1 MPKSTEKP
9 SSLHRLNLAE
19 DIRNKRSFRTRQC
32 DFQEVKMRTAL
43 DYKSHTTMKTTPK
56 YPNISAAIRL
66 GLAALLVIGGLSTA
80 NLRADDKKPTFK
92 KASEDLIT
100 KIRAMIGK
108 DRDGAIKEYNKGA
121 RKLAK
126 DYPEEIGPRAMLL
139 EASSLVSDA
148 KEKKAILADIAAL
161 KNPKFAPI
169 VERAKGELKKVE
181 ALGKPVN
188 IKFKAVDGRE
198 IDTAKMKGK
207 VVLIDFWATWCGPC
221 VAEIP
226 NVKKSYEKLHK
237 KGFEI
242 IGISLDSSEQKLND
256 FVSKNAMSWPQYFD
270 GKGWS
275 NKLAKEYGIS
285 SIPAM
290 WLVDKKGNLVDMN
303 ARNNLD
309 SKIEKLL
316 SEE

>member
-1 MPKSTEKP
+1 M
-9 SSLHRLNLAE
+9 
-19 DIRNKRSFRTRQC
+19 
-32 DFQEVKMRTAL
+32 
-43 DYKSHTTMKTTPK
+43 
-56 YPNISAAIRL
+56 AIRL
-66 GLAALLVIGGLSTA
+66 SLAALLVIGGPCIT
-80 NLRADDKKPTFK
+80 NLQADEKKPPFK
-92 KASEDLIT
+92 KASEELIT

-108 DRDGAIKEYNKGA
+108 DRDGAIKEYTKGA
-121 RKLAK
+121 RRLAK

-139 EASSLVSDA
+139 EASSLVGNA
-148 KEKKAILADIAAL
+148 KEKKAILAEIAAL
-161 KNPKFAPI
+161 KNAKFAPI

-188 IKFKAVDGRE
+188 IKFKAVDGRD

-226 NVKKSYEKLHK
+226 NVKKSYDKLHK

-256 FVSKNAMSWPQYFD
+256 FVNKNAMSWPQYFD

>member
-1 MPKSTEKP
+1 
-9 SSLHRLNLAE
+9 
-19 DIRNKRSFRTRQC
+19 
-32 DFQEVKMRTAL
+32 
-43 DYKSHTTMKTTPK
+43 MKTTPK

-108 DRDGAIKEYNKGA
+108 DRDGAIKEYTKGT